1 MTDTPTTNIEVKM
14 EIPAARYIGRTQE
27 IMSQYGDV
35 VEDAMKEI
43 QKDLMFDKEFQNS
56 IKEAVKDKM
65 TQVVKDAIK
74 SAAEQIVWDV
84 FYKNS
89 NRKDIERIVS
99 DSIMN
104 VLQGN
109 IKA

>member
-1 MTDTPTTNIEVKM
+1 MIDTPTTNIEVKM

-56 IKEAVKDKM
+56 IKEAVKDKI
-65 TQVVKDAIK
+65 TQVVKNAIK
-74 SAAEQIVWDV
+74 SAAEQIVWDT

-89 NRKDIERIVS
+89 NRKNIERIIS

-104 VLQGN
+104 VLQE
-109 IKA
+109 KS

>member
-1 MTDTPTTNIEVKM
+1 MIDTPTTNIEVKM

-65 TQVVKDAIK
+65 TQVVKNAIK
-74 SAAEQIVWDV
+74 SAAEQIVWDA

-89 NRKDIERIVS
+89 NRKNIERIIS

-104 VLQGN
+104 VLQE
-109 IKA
+109 KS